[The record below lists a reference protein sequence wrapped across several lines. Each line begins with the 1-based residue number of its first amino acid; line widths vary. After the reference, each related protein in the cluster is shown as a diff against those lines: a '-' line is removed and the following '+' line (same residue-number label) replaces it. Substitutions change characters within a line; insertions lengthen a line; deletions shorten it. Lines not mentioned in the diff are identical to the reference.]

1 VKQKSLILGLILL
14 FVFSLGIIN
23 SAGAE
28 VEVNID
34 QGNEVVKILND
45 IHIPADRTVTG
56 EVVAILGDIK
66 IDGQV
71 TGDVVAILGDIEVNN
86 TVTGEVVSLLGSIEQ
101 GPQGEITGGIT
112 ELGGSQMMGEIGF
125 GLPFIGLFGWGF
137 KLVRMIVVFGL
148 AVLVLALI
156 PEQERAMAV
165 SFRRNN
171 LRKLISGFLALI
183 LWPVVTLVS
192 VISIVG
198 IPLAPL
204 IILAFFVVKFIGYVA
219 VALFVGDRIKQVGNL
234 NANLFLQ
241 LLMGVVILSLLGS
254 IPVVGGISYLVVAI
268 FSLGVIIDTKFGTG
282 DAWFDN
288 GNFHELPEPADS
300 NSELI
305 EKSEEENT
313 D

>member
-1 VKQKSLILGLILL
+1 MKRKSLILLLSLLLVVGIGL
-14 FVFSLGIIN
+14 FS

-71 TGDVVAILGDIEVNN
+71 TGDVVAVLGDIEVNN
-86 TVTGEVVSLLGSIEQ
+86 TVTGEVVSVLGSIEQ

-171 LRKLISGFLALI
+171 LRKLVFGFLALI

-204 IILAFFVVKFIGYVA
+204 IVLAFFVVKFIGYVA
-219 VALFVGDRIKQVGNL
+219 VALFVGERIKQVGNL
-234 NANLFLQ
+234 NVNLFLQ
-241 LLMGVVILSLLGS
+241 LLMGVVILGLLGS

-282 DAWFDN
+282 DAWFDRD
-288 GNFHELPEPADS
+288 NFHELPEPADN
-300 NSELI
+300 NSEPI